1 MNASLC
7 ECLSTD
13 LDKTDQCLRMM
24 PSDRPVEYRR
34 PASSGAVI
42 TSTAP
47 SGLRVGRNHQH
58 GCSETHQHPQGS
70 GGYLPTA
77 RRLSKDQTRLQRSLS
92 FTDLKT
98 TRDNAR
104 VASHRIHHRSCLTSS
119 RTATGLSVTTIAQTT
134 PKGNSR
140 RLPNT
145 PKHASRRATTNVDG
159 SASAQRSN
167 KTLAAPQAKYRPLS
181 LGGESGTGDGL
192 EQRMGSRD
200 LAEARNRGKNRNQH
214 LEESDTGERAPRTQ
228 YSPNRSREVGPPVV
242 SSDEYAALLSLDAST
257 RTEEDLHQEPWYRR
271 AGMSS
276 APDLLESLA
285 LETRASDLV
294 QASRPQESVPSLVA
308 APKARR
314 RPSWMRRYSSRSESK
329 SSSPLQ
335 SSGDSN
341 DTPTAESAV
350 ISVPLHS
357 ECVCKECSGRIMAG
371 LNPGD
376 APHWSRQAR
385 LKWLADRKQTQQ
397 LVLQAPG
404 QNSLVSPCKVEALT
418 LTGDLPGLVMRSGT
432 GSQRWNVRSPPPS
445 SSAGSTSLPD
455 DNASLYQEVAQA
467 PQASS
472 LQNTSQEQSVTLNAE
487 TEDDREADE
496 DFQSIMRGDS
506 GLSNAHSGP
515 SLAVQVDEVDSK
527 YGNVRHPGGLGL
539 ATGDPPSSPPSPVQ
553 SPPGEPSS
561 LAVSNP
567 LRQEWNGS
575 PVGVSPD
582 ERIALD
588 DELEKDVQRRLDAR
602 QHRRRSDQA
611 VARGGARGMMAQ
623 LELAD
628 EAEQTANAERLRKS
642 YADGARVHADR
653 VEQLRPMGAWSPP
666 PQDPF
671 KPPSRSTSPAIRPPR
686 RTSSPL
692 MDRLKDALSPTL
704 HHGGPRQTQHRRSSS
719 GSVVAQLGS
728 ESAPPERHRLDAAN
742 GNDLHRNIVRTPSP
756 FIPTSPMI
764 PEEGATSND
773 VSHHPQLARPHAL
786 MRPLSNA
793 APEFDPDPKADETQ
807 PRAATVEDSS
817 ARQGRSAE
825 SKAAGKSDH
834 GPEQPPHSRPAASSS
849 KTRGNK
855 APHSKSKSSHN
866 PASASTGASST
877 VAVEEMDV
885 QQRLKRR
892 SLQRKFSAPLSA
904 AKGFFKH

>member
-1 MNASLC
+1 
-7 ECLSTD
+7 
-13 LDKTDQCLRMM
+13 M
-24 PSDRPVEYRR
+24 PSDRPVEFRR
-34 PASSGAVI
+34 PASGGAVNA
-42 TSTAP
+42 STPP
-47 SGLRVGRNHQH
+47 SSLRVGRNHQH
-58 GCSETHQHPQGS
+58 RCSDIHQSPQGS
-70 GGYLPTA
+70 AGHLPTA
-77 RRLSKDQTRLQRSLS
+77 RRLSKDRSQLQRSLS
-92 FTDLKT
+92 FTDLKAT
-98 TRDNAR
+98 GDNAH
-104 VASHRIHHRSCLTSS
+104 VASHHISERPCLASS
-119 RTATGLSVTTIAQTT
+119 RTAMGLSVTTIAQTT
-134 PKGNSR
+134 AKGNSR
-140 RLPNT
+140 RLSAT
-145 PKHASRRATTNVDG
+145 GKHASGRALSNVAG

-192 EQRMGSRD
+192 EQRRGSRD
-200 LAEARNRGKNRNQH
+200 LAEASNRGSRNQH
-214 LEESDTGERAPRTQ
+214 SEKSGTDERAPRTQ
-228 YSPNRSREVGPPVV
+228 DSSNRSKEFGPPVV
-242 SSDEYAALLSLDAST
+242 SSDDHAVLKGPSLDPST
-257 RTEEDLHQEPWYRR
+257 RTDQNLHQEPWYRR

-285 LETRASDLV
+285 LETRASDLA
-294 QASRPQESVPSLVA
+294 QASRPQESVPSLGA
-308 APKARR
+308 APKASR

-341 DTPTAESAV
+341 DVPTVETAV

-371 LNPGD
+371 LNPGY

-385 LKWLADRKQTQQ
+385 MKWLADRKQAQQ
-397 LVLQAPG
+397 SVLQAPG
-404 QNSLVSPCKVEALT
+404 QKSLVSPCKVEALT

-445 SSAGSTSLPD
+445 SRAGSTSLPD
-455 DNASLYQEVAQA
+455 DGAVHNTSMSQEVTEARQA
-467 PQASS
+467 YS
-472 LQNTSQEQSVTLNAE
+472 LENNTQEQSVTLNAE

-515 SLAVQVDEVDSK
+515 SPAVQVDEVDSK
-527 YGNVRHPGGLGL
+527 YGNVRHPGGVGL
-539 ATGDPPSSPPSPVQ
+539 ATGDAPTSDPSPVQ
-553 SPPGEPSS
+553 SAPGEPSS

-602 QHRRRSDQA
+602 RHRRRSDQA

-628 EAEQTANAERLRKS
+628 EAEQSANAERLRKS

-704 HHGGPRQTQHRRSSS
+704 HHGGPRQMQHRRSSS
-719 GSVVAQLGS
+719 GSVAAQLGS
-728 ESAPPERHRLDAAN
+728 ESKNASSSPAPPERHRLDAAN

-786 MRPLSNA
+786 MRPLSNV
-793 APEFDPDPKADETQ
+793 APDFDPDPKAEETQ
-807 PRAATVEDSS
+807 PRAATVEDRS

-834 GPEQPPHSRPAASSS
+834 SPEQPPHSRPAASSS
-849 KTRGNK
+849 KTRGNN
-855 APHSKSKSSHN
+855 APHSKSKPSHN
-866 PASASTGASST
+866 PASASTGASAT